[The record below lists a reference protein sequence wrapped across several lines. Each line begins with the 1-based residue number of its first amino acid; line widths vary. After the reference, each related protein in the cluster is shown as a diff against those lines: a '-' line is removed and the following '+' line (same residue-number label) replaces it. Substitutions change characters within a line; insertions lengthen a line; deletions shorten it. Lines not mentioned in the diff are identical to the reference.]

1 MAGADFDSVG
11 RPLVIDFDTLEEVTE
26 IVPADQLWEV
36 YAIAF
41 KWLTTAD
48 VGNRAVEIRLA
59 NRFGQVIFRRQSQ
72 LTQVANEAIGYVWA
86 PGMPDESVVA
96 GGDQLLQPMP
106 LLQIEGGGRVVIS
119 DANGIAVLDALIGS
133 ISLRVYKGD

>member
-36 YAIAF
+36 YAVAF
-41 KWLTTAD
+41 RWVATAGA
-48 VGNRAVEIRLA
+48 GNRAVQVRVA
-59 NRFGQVIFRRQSQ
+59 NRNGQPIYTRQSR
-72 LTQVANEAIGYVWA
+72 LTQVANETIQYVWA
-86 PGMPDESVVA
+86 PGMPDEIATVPN
-96 GGDQLLQPMP
+96 DQLLQPMP
-106 LLQIEGGGRVVIS
+106 LLQIEGGGRVVIDDNAGI
-119 DANGIAVLDALIGS
+119 DALDALIGS